1 MDPSPNP
8 ALSSDDTIAILLAVY
23 AIMIG
28 FGVLLG
34 LALYVLMSISL
45 MGFFRK
51 VGVSPGI
58 AWVPYYSTWKW
69 LEIGGQPG
77 WLSLLSLTGIG
88 SYVAAV
94 FLYIGM
100 YRTGLAFGKSG
111 AFLVLGI
118 FLPFVW
124 AFILGGKTEV
134 YRPEVLASFGYP
146 PPLAGFGAV
155 PMEQRAH
162 HASQQAAGQQAPAQ
176 QPYTGA

>member
-1 MDPSPNP
+1 MDPNP
-8 ALSSDDTIAILLAVY
+8 TISDSDTLAIILAVY
-23 AIMIG
+23 AIIFGFAILIG
-28 FGVLLG
+28 V
-34 LALYVLMSISL
+34 ATYVVMSISL

-58 AWVPYYSTWKW
+58 AWVPYYNTWKW

-88 SYVAAV
+88 AYVAAV

-111 AFLVLGI
+111 AFVVLGI

-124 AFILGGKTEV
+124 AFILGGKSEV
-134 YRPEVLASFGYP
+134 YRPEVLGSFGYP

-155 PMEQRAH
+155 PMEQRATYT
-162 HASQQAAGQQAPAQ
+162 SPQQQGQ